1 MACYALISMENIM
14 RIRRKT
20 LLLSSVLATAMA
32 LTSGQALAQD
42 SDLDDEVIVTGTRL
56 NINPNLAGANPALT
70 VDSLEITSRGVVT
83 IEDLVNNLPQAFA
96 GQAGEVSN
104 AASGTSTLDIRGLG
118 ATRTL
123 TLVNGRRLPFG
134 DSGSSAVNLDLVPT
148 ALVDR
153 VDVLTGGASAVYGSD
168 AVSGVAN
175 FILKRDFEGLELDAQ
190 YGFAQNGNG
199 IDVFDDTFSNFGGT
213 PVGSSTDGEE
223 LNISATL
230 GLNSADGKGNI
241 VLHAAFQNR
250 QEITQDNRSFSQCS
264 LDLDDSTATGLN
276 CFGSANFRLFG
287 GPGGFTF
294 QEANG
299 EIVPFSGSSDQRFN
313 FGPLNFFQRPQERF
327 QFFTQG
333 HYEYA
338 PGHEVFAEAS
348 YVDTTSDA
356 QIAQTASFGIGAF
369 SINCDNPFLQ
379 GSTGTPLTEIF
390 GCSAA
395 DIAAGTVVDGITA
408 SHRNVEGGPRNSR
421 LDNSAFRLV
430 GGTRGSFED
439 KFNYEVFAQYSE
451 TSDQDVSTN
460 DFIVS
465 NLQQA
470 FLVREVDGVAQCIDP
485 SGGCVPYNIFQRG
498 PNGETLV
505 TQEATDFIQ
514 GIGITNGNTEQLVV
528 GGNIQSDLGNFGI
541 SSPYADEGVALLV
554 GLEYREDSLD
564 SRPDQISQ
572 TPGGGFTGVGGAT
585 LPVSG
590 AVDVFEIY
598 GEVQIPLITNAPFAE
613 ELVFNAEYR
622 NSDYTAD
629 GNGTSADFNT
639 DTYGLEL
646 SWVPV
651 EDIKFRGQ
659 YQRAVRA
666 PNVIELFTGQ
676 DQGLDNLNSVNG
688 LFDPCATAAP
698 TATAAQ
704 CANTG
709 VTGAQFGNILDVI
722 SGQTSVITG
731 GNPNLQPEES
741 DTFTIGAVF
750 TPSFLEGFT
759 LSVDYFDISVDEF
772 IDSISPQIILDE
784 CLETGDAAFCSL
796 INRDSLGSLNSGTP
810 GVGFEATLINI
821 ASVETSGFDV
831 QASYGFDLGDNGQ
844 FGSLDVNYAS
854 TILSAFDNT
863 PFPGADVIECEG
875 TVSNACTAAL
885 NSEYRHRVLAR
896 WDTPLEGLDITGTW
910 RLFSGND
917 TAGSDPAAF
926 DASLDAVNYFDFS
939 GSYEVREGLTF
950 RAGVNNAF
958 EEQPPVSLSIGAPDG
973 NGNTLPAFFDTGRF
987 FFFGANLK
995 L

>member
-1 MACYALISMENIM
+1 MKFTKNSLLVSTMLAVSVMA
-14 RIRRKT
+14 
-20 LLLSSVLATAMA
+20 LSSTTA
-32 LTSGQALAQD
+32 SAQD
-42 SDLDDEVIVTGTRL
+42 VENEEIIVTGTRL
-56 NINPNLAGANPALT
+56 NVNPNLSGANPALT
-70 VDSLEITSRGVVT
+70 IDDLEIASRGVVT

-96 GQAGEVSN
+96 GQAGEVAN
-104 AASGTSTLDIRGLG
+104 GATGTSTLNIRGLG

-123 TLVNGRRLPFG
+123 TLINGRRLPFG
-134 DSGSSAVNLDLVPT
+134 DSQSSSVNLDLVPT
-148 ALVDR
+148 GLVDR

-168 AVSGVAN
+168 AVAGVAN
-175 FILKRDFEGLELDAQ
+175 FILKRDFEGVELDAQ
-190 YGFAQNGNG
+190 YGFSQNSNG

-213 PVGSSTDGEE
+213 PVGGSTDGDE
-223 LNISATL
+223 LNIAATI
-230 GLNSADGKGNI
+230 GVNSDDGKGNL

-250 QEITQDNRSFSQCS
+250 EEITQDNRSFSQCS
-264 LDLDDSTATGLN
+264 LDLDDTSPTGLN

-294 QEANG
+294 QEADG
-299 EIVPFSGSSDQRFN
+299 EIVPFTGTSDQRFN

-348 YVDTTSDA
+348 YVDTVSDA
-356 QIAQTASFGIGAF
+356 QIAQTASFGIGAY

-395 DIAAGTVVDGITA
+395 DIAAGNVVDGITA
-408 SHRNVEGGPRNSR
+408 SHRNIEGGPRNSR
-421 LDNSAFRLV
+421 LENSAFRLV
-430 GGTRGSFED
+430 GGARGTVED
-439 KFNYEVFAQYSE
+439 KFDYEVFAQYAE

-514 GIGITNGNTEQLVV
+514 GIGITNGNTEQLVI
-528 GGNIQSDLGNFGI
+528 GGNIQSDLGNFGV
-541 SSPYADEGVALLV
+541 SSPYAEEGVALLV

-564 SRPDQISQ
+564 ARPDQISQ
-572 TPGGGFTGVGGAT
+572 TPGGGFTGVGGAN

-590 AVDVFEIY
+590 TVDVFEIY
-598 GEVQIPLITNAPFAE
+598 GEVQVPLITGAQFAE

-622 NSDYTAD
+622 NSDYSAD
-629 GNGTSADFNT
+629 GNGVSPDFNT

-651 EDIKFRGQ
+651 EDIKLRGQ

-688 LFDPCATAAP
+688 LFDPCATANP

-731 GNPNLQPEES
+731 GNPGLQPEVS
-741 DTFTIGAVF
+741 DTFTIGAIF
-750 TPSFLEGFT
+750 TPSFLDGLT
-759 LSVDYFDISVDEF
+759 ISVDYFDISVDEF
-772 IDSISPQIILDE
+772 IGTISPQIILDE
-784 CLETGDAAFCSL
+784 CLETGEAAFCDL
-796 INRDSLGSLNSGTP
+796 ISRDPLGSLNSGTA
-810 GVGFEATLINI
+810 GVGFQATLVNI
-821 ASVETSGFDV
+821 ASVETSGFDI
-831 QASYGFDLGDNGQ
+831 QAGYDFDIADGRFGNLGIQ
-844 FGSLDVNYAS
+844 YAS
-854 TILSAFDNT
+854 TILNKFENT

-875 TVSNACTAAL
+875 NVSNACTAAL
-885 NSEYRHRVLAR
+885 NSKYRHRVLTR

-917 TAGSDPAAF
+917 TLGADPDAF
-926 DASLDAVNYFDFS
+926 DARLDSVNYFDFS
-939 GSYEVREGLTF
+939 GSYEVKEGLTF

-958 EEQPPVSLSIGAPDG
+958 LEQPPVSLSIGAPAG
-973 NGNTLPAFFDTGRF
+973 NGNTLPASFDTGRF